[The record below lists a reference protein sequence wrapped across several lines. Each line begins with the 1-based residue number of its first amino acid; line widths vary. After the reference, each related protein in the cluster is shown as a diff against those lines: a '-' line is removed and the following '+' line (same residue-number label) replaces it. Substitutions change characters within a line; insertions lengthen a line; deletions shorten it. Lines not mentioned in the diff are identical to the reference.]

1 MRRAPQQDRST
12 RRVTAFLEAA
22 EALFAE
28 LGFEAA
34 TMTAIAER
42 AGSSIGA
49 LYSYFPDKKAI
60 ALALMD
66 TYAAQ
71 IKDHWRE
78 LFEEVATY
86 SSRDFSEH
94 FIDRFLDFVA
104 EHPAYLQL
112 QAAPIRLRRSTGP
125 PKRAF
130 RASLIEALRR
140 RVPTLGPKPAELR
153 VGVMLQIVQG
163 MVQMYN
169 DAEPSERTTRD
180 SGVQDGARQLREHR
194 VRRTMRDPGE
204 YQLRGTPPE
213 SLFTSPRCA
222 VRCRAAWNPGLIGG
236 RPQPRQWFLREQLPP
251 GFPTIRRRASPAH
264 EGGSRR

>member
-1 MRRAPQQDRST
+1 MPSHSSSLVRRAPQQDRST
-12 RRVTAFLEAA
+12 RRVTAFLGAA

-60 ALALMD
+60 ALALLD
-66 TYAAQ
+66 RYAGQ
-71 IKDHWRE
+71 IQEHWRK
-78 LFEEVATY
+78 LFGEVAAY
-86 SSRDFSEH
+86 SSSDFSER

-112 QAAPIRLRRSTGP
+112 QAAPIRLRRSRAA
-125 PKRAF
+125 KRAF
-130 RASLIEALRR
+130 RASLVEVLRR
-140 RVPTLGPKPAELR
+140 RVPALGQQAAELR

-169 DAEPSERTTRD
+169 DADPSERATVIKEFKTALA
-180 SGVQDGARQLREHR
+180 SYVST
-194 VRRTMRDPGE
+194 VFGE
-204 YQLRGTPPE
+204 P
-213 SLFTSPRCA
+213 
-222 VRCRAAWNPGLIGG
+222 
-236 RPQPRQWFLREQLPP
+236 
-251 GFPTIRRRASPAH
+251 
-264 EGGSRR
+264 

>member
-1 MRRAPQQDRST
+1 MPSDLSNLVRRAPQQDRST

-71 IKDHWRE
+71 IKDHWHE
-78 LFEEVATY
+78 LFEEVAKY

-112 QAAPIRLRRSTGP
+112 QAAPIRLRRSAGA
-125 PKRAF
+125 KH
-130 RASLIEALRR
+130 AS
-140 RVPTLGPKPAELR
+140 VTL
-153 VGVMLQIVQG
+153 
-163 MVQMYN
+163 
-169 DAEPSERTTRD
+169 D
-180 SGVQDGARQLREHR
+180 
-194 VRRTMRDPGE
+194 
-204 YQLRGTPPE
+204 
-213 SLFTSPRCA
+213 
-222 VRCRAAWNPGLIGG
+222 
-236 RPQPRQWFLREQLPP
+236 
-251 GFPTIRRRASPAH
+251 
-264 EGGSRR
+264 